1 VVESESEQKS
11 LFELNNNKISSTSSV
26 GEDWLVAC
34 MYAIF
39 MALQKSIL
47 LFMVNWKILKS

>member
-1 VVESESEQKS
+1 MREGG
-11 LFELNNNKISSTSSV
+11 FENDDDDDEMT
-26 GEDWLVAC
+26 
-34 MYAIF
+34 IF